1 MTPEQLKG
9 SILQAAIKGKL
20 SSQSNADSNVDE
32 ALEKMRRQREELINE
47 GKLKKEGKINKT
59 ADTEIDIPSTWRLV
73 PLKELVCKRVDNRG
87 KTPPHSQVK
96 TPNECIDLLEIA
108 SIVPGKSI
116 DHSRVEKFVTEET
129 YNRQR
134 GFVEKDDILIATVGS
149 IGKFALMDDTKSA
162 VAQNIIAIKCFD
174 IVDQHYVFYLLQ
186 SPYFYS
192 AMGCIKME
200 AVQASIK
207 VPDLMNLNVPLPPI
221 EEQHRIVAKIEELLP
236 YVDRYAEAYEKLE
249 QFNAKFPED
258 MKKSI
263 LQYAIQGKLVEQR
276 PEEGTAEELFSEIQ
290 NEKNALIK
298 EKKIKKEKPQPEV
311 CEEDIPFDIPDNWKW
326 VRVGELGSWAS
337 GATPSRT
344 NPQFYGG
351 TIPWLKTG
359 DLNDGYIEEVPEYI
373 TDLALEKTSVRLNP
387 EGSVLMAMYG
397 ATIGK
402 LGILNKPMTTN
413 QACCACIPFTGV
425 FNKYLFYFLMS
436 QRGSYIGM
444 AEGGAQPNIS
454 KEKIVS
460 SVIPLPPLEE
470 QHRIVAKIEELLPYC
485 DRLVK

>member
-116 DHSRVEKFVTEET
+116 DHSRVEKFVTKET
-129 YNRQR
+129 YNQQR
-134 GFVEKDDILIATVGS
+134 GFVEKDNILIATVGS

-221 EEQHRIVAKIEELLP
+221 EEQHRIVSKIEELLP

-249 QFNAKFPED
+249 KFNAKFPED

-276 PEEGTAEELFSEIQ
+276 PEEGTAEELYQQIQ
-290 NEKNALIK
+290 DELKQLEKNKLFKVKDDSPI
-298 EKKIKKEKPQPEV
+298 
-311 CEEDIPFDIPDNWKW
+311 EEEEIPFDIPSSWKW
-326 VRVGELGSWAS
+326 LRLGQILNIESGKGLTAKQMKKGDIPVYGGNGITGYHDEALIHKETVVIGRVGFYCGSVHV
-337 GATPSRT
+337 TPSEAWVTDNAFITTYPEKSIYRDYLVYVLR
-344 NPQFYGG
+344 F
-351 TIPWLKTG
+351 
-359 DLNDGYIEEVPEYI
+359 LNLGQN
-373 TDLALEKTSVRLNP
+373 SN
-387 EGSVLMAMYG
+387 
-397 ATIGK
+397 AT
-402 LGILNKPMTTN
+402 
-413 QACCACIPFTGV
+413 
-425 FNKYLFYFLMS
+425 
-436 QRGSYIGM
+436 
-444 AEGGAQPNIS
+444 AQPVVS
-454 KEKIVS
+454 GKKIYPMLF
-460 SVIPLPPLEE
+460 PLPPLEE
-470 QHRIVAKIEELLPYC
+470 QKRIAARIEEILPIC
-485 DRLVK
+485 ERLVK